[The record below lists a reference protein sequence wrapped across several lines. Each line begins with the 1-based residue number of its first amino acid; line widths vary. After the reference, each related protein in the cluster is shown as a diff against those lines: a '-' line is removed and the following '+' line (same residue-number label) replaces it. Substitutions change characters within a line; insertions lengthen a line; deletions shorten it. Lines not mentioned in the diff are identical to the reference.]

1 MKPIVKICGITRVQ
15 DAQFAAALGADFLGL
30 NLFPKSPRS
39 LTLSRARE
47 IADAVRGRVGLVGV
61 FVNVPTPQVMAAM
74 DLIGL
79 DLAQLHGDEWPDEV
93 QALGRRAIKVFR
105 SLPVTPSQLARFP
118 SVWGYLVD
126 TPNPKLFGGTGVVWD
141 WSSLRAVRSPR
152 PMLVAGGISPENA
165 RRALAE
171 SGATGLDVNSGVEA
185 APGVKDA
192 GKLRRL
198 FEELHDL
205 QV

>member
-15 DAQFAAALGADFLGL
+15 DAVLATALGADFLGL
-30 NLFPKSPRS
+30 NLFPKSARS

-47 IADAVRGRVGLVGV
+47 IADAVRGKIGLVGV
-61 FVNVPTPQVMAAM
+61 FVNVPSPQVLAAM

-79 DLAQLHGDEWPDEV
+79 DLAQLHGDEWPEEV
-93 QALGRRAIKVFR
+93 QVLGKRAIKVFR
-105 SLPVTPSQLARFP
+105 SLPVTETHLARFP

-126 TPNPKLFGGTGVVWD
+126 TPNPKLFGGTGVVWN

-152 PMLVAGGISPENA
+152 PILVAGGITPGNA
-165 RRALAE
+165 VRALAE
-171 SGATGLDVNSGVEA
+171 SGGTGLDVNSGVES

-192 GKLRRL
+192 EKMKEL
-198 FEELHDL
+198 FEELHGL
-205 QV
+205 AI

>member
-1 MKPIVKICGITRVQ
+1 LKPIVKICGVTRVQ
-15 DAQFAAALGADFLGL
+15 DAIVATMLGADLIGL

-39 LTLSRARE
+39 ITLAKARE
-47 IADAVRGRVGLVGV
+47 IADSVRGKVQLVGV
-61 FVNVPTPQVMAAM
+61 FVNTPTAQVMAAI
-74 DLIGL
+74 DLLGL
-79 DLAQLHGDEWPDEV
+79 DLAQLHGDEWPEEV

-105 SLPVTPSQLARFP
+105 SLPVTETHLARFP

-141 WSSLRAVRSPR
+141 WSSLRAVNSPR
-152 PMLVAGGISPENA
+152 PILVAGGIGPDNA

-185 APGVKDA
+185 APGIKSA
-192 GKLRRL
+192 AKLQRL
-198 FEELHDL
+198 FEELKD
-205 QV
+205 VEV

>member
-15 DAQFAAALGADFLGL
+15 DALFAAALGADFLGL
-30 NLFPKSPRS
+30 NLFPRSPRS
-39 LTLSRARE
+39 LSLSKARE
-47 IADAVRGRVGLVGV
+47 IADAVHGRVGLVGV
-61 FVNVPTPQVMAAM
+61 FVNVPTPQVLAAM

-79 DLAQLHGDEWPDEV
+79 DLAQLHGDEWPEEV

-105 SLPVTPSQLARFP
+105 SLPVTATHLARFP

-141 WSSLRAVRSPR
+141 WSSLRAVSSER
-152 PMLVAGGISPENA
+152 PILVAGGISPENA
-165 RRALAE
+165 KRALAE

-185 APGVKDA
+185 APGVKD
-192 GKLRRL
+192 GEKLKRL
-198 FEELHDL
+198 FEELDDL
-205 QV
+205 AL